1 MKGLNNKDNDSLKEY
16 LTHSLYQPNTSLCPS
31 YKRSIISTKKEKQRK
46 INKSLT
52 INIFSHL
59 NNINSSKLS
68 ESSPIRKNTSLKEE
82 QEIYDQ
88 QNMTQNDFINFPEIK
103 EFNFYYEVPFH
114 GRYDFI
120 FLLKGNLD
128 KTEWANK
135 TTKLRKYPRHL
146 KYTLFYQND
155 IKLQQIHKSSLNKI
169 YQIFSKIKTIGL
181 NLYNNNKYRECLDQ
195 FSFAYG
201 LFKWLEFKDKN
212 IKLNEI
218 INNENFVILD
228 TDIEEKI
235 LNYNT
240 NNIINN
246 NKLENIY
253 KTCLIYILEIMAY
266 CNIELR
272 LYSNAIECLEECE
285 ILSKDNFPD
294 IYLRIAQA
302 RIYNKKSSDEEL
314 ALAEKN
320 INKGIN
326 LVLMHNTQ
334 NKNQRKNLIDINI
347 YYKLNNKLN
356 QIIKTRFETKIKYI
370 KALLNQK
377 LHLKNNNFNDD
388 KKVGENNDNVL
399 YIKMNDNNRQYKI
412 LKEIKKKYILAFKFF
427 TESKNYLQLNLTY
440 KEYEEFYNIYQ
451 KFKFFYKFSS
461 TSLLNDKILH
471 NLTPHEKKILNDSN
485 SKILI
490 NKNKMNICEHIFM
503 NGNYNNELYKYAV
516 DKIFEEEKNKN
527 EKDNKLN
534 SIKKDINYSKRK
546 CFVIKSS
553 IGFLV
558 LILISIWFQIYYL
571 KSIRKAGYKS
581 VYK

>member
-1 MKGLNNKDNDSLKEY
+1 MKGLNIKGKDSLNEY
-16 LTHSLYQPNTSLCPS
+16 LTHPLYQPNNCYCPS
-31 YKRSIISTKKEKQRK
+31 YKRSVISSKKEKQNK

-68 ESSPIRKNTSLKEE
+68 ESSPIRKNNSLKEE
-82 QEIYDQ
+82 QEIYNE
-88 QNMTQNDFINFPEIK
+88 QNMIKNDLIKFPEIK
-103 EFNFYYEVPFH
+103 EFNLYYEIPFH
-114 GRYDFI
+114 GKYDFI

-128 KTEWANK
+128 KSEWANK
-135 TTKLRKYPRHL
+135 TTKLRNYPRHL

-155 IKLQQIHKSSLNKI
+155 IKLQQIHKSSLSKI
-169 YQIFSKIKTIGL
+169 YQIFLRIKSVGL
-181 NLYNNNKYRECLDQ
+181 NLYNNNKFRDCLEQ
-195 FSFAYG
+195 FNFAYG
-201 LFKWLEFKDKN
+201 LFKWLEFRDKN

-218 INNENFVILD
+218 MNNENFVILD
-228 TDIEEKI
+228 RDIEEKI
-235 LNYNT
+235 INY
-240 NNIINN
+240 NN
-246 NKLENIY
+246 NKIENIY
-253 KTCLIYILEIMAY
+253 KASLIYILEIMAY

-272 LYSNAIECLEECE
+272 LFSNSIECLEECV
-285 ILSKDNFPD
+285 ILGKENFPD
-294 IYLRIAQA
+294 IYLRLAQA

-326 LVLMHNTQ
+326 LVLLHNTR
-334 NKNQRKNLIDINI
+334 NKNQRKYLIDINI
-347 YYKLNNKLN
+347 YNKTKNKLN
-356 QIIKTRFETKIKYI
+356 QIIKARLETKLKYI
-370 KALLNQK
+370 KALLKQN
-377 LHLKNNNFNDD
+377 LNFKNNYLNNTN
-388 KKVGENNDNVL
+388 KNGENNDNVL
-399 YIKMNDNNRQYKI
+399 YIKMNDINRQYKI

-427 TESKNYLQLNLTY
+427 TESKNYPQLNLTY
-440 KEYEEFYNIYQ
+440 KEYETFYDIYQ

-461 TSLLNDKILH
+461 TSILNDNIFI
-471 NLTPHEKKILNDSN
+471 NLSPHEKRILNDLN
-485 SKILI
+485 SKKLI
-490 NKNKMNICEHIFM
+490 EKNKMNICEHIFM

>member
-1 MKGLNNKDNDSLKEY
+1 M
-16 LTHSLYQPNTSLCPS
+16 
-31 YKRSIISTKKEKQRK
+31 
-46 INKSLT
+46 
-52 INIFSHL
+52 
-59 NNINSSKLS
+59 NNINSSRLS
-68 ESSPIRKNTSLKEE
+68 ESSPIRKNNTLKEE
-82 QEIYDQ
+82 QDIYND
-88 QNMTQNDFINFPEIK
+88 QNMIQNNLFKFPEIK
-103 EFNFYYEVPFH
+103 EFNLYYEIPFH
-114 GRYDFI
+114 GKYDFI

-128 KTEWANK
+128 KTEWTSK

-169 YQIFSKIKTIGL
+169 YQIFLKIKSVGL
-181 NLYNNNKYRECLDQ
+181 NLYNNKKFRECLEQ
-195 FSFAYG
+195 FNLAYS
-201 LFKWLEFKDKN
+201 LFKWIEFKDKN

-218 INNENFVILD
+218 INNENFVIID
-228 TDIEEKI
+228 KDIEEKI
-235 LNYNT
+235 INYNT

-246 NKLENIY
+246 KKIENIY
-253 KTCLIYILEIMAY
+253 IACLIYILEIMAY

-272 LYSNAIECLEECE
+272 LYSNAIECLEECV
-285 ILSKDNFPD
+285 ILGNDNFPD
-294 IYLRIAQA
+294 IYLRLTQA

-326 LVLMHNTQ
+326 LVLMHNTR

-347 YYKLNNKLN
+347 YYKTKNKLN
-356 QIIKTRFETKIKYI
+356 QIIKTRIETKIKYI
-370 KALLNQK
+370 RALLKQN
-377 LHLKNNNFNDD
+377 LHFKNNNFNNN
-388 KKVGENNDNVL
+388 KIGEKNDNIL

-427 TESKNYLQLNLTY
+427 TESKNYPQLNLTY
-440 KEYEEFYNIYQ
+440 KEYEVFYDIYQ

-461 TSLLNDKILH
+461 TSILNDKIIN
-471 NLTPHEKKILNDSN
+471 NLSPSEKRNLKDSN
-485 SKILI
+485 SKKLI
-490 NKNKMNICEHIFM
+490 EKNKMNICEYIFM

-527 EKDNKLN
+527 EKDSKLN

>member
-1 MKGLNNKDNDSLKEY
+1 MKGLNIKDKDSLNEY
-16 LTHSLYQPNTSLCPS
+16 LTHPLYQPNNCYCPS
-31 YKRSIISTKKEKQRK
+31 YKRSVISSKKEKQNK

-68 ESSPIRKNTSLKEE
+68 ESSPIRKNNSLKEE
-82 QEIYDQ
+82 QEIYNE
-88 QNMTQNDFINFPEIK
+88 QNMIKNDLIKFPEIK
-103 EFNFYYEVPFH
+103 EFNLYYEIPFH
-114 GRYDFI
+114 GKYDFI

-128 KTEWANK
+128 KSEWANK
-135 TTKLRKYPRHL
+135 TTKLRNYPRHL

-155 IKLQQIHKSSLNKI
+155 IKLQQLHKSSLSKI
-169 YQIFSKIKTIGL
+169 YQIFLRIKSVGL
-181 NLYNNNKYRECLDQ
+181 NLYNNNKFRECLEQ
-195 FSFAYG
+195 FNFAYG
-201 LFKWLEFKDKN
+201 LFKWLEFRDKN

-228 TDIEEKI
+228 RDIEEKI
-235 LNYNT
+235 INYN
-240 NNIINN
+240 NNINN
-246 NKLENIY
+246 NKIENIH

-272 LYSNAIECLEECE
+272 LFSNAIECLEECE
-285 ILSKDNFPD
+285 ILGKKNFPD
-294 IYLRIAQA
+294 IYLRLAQA

-326 LVLMHNTQ
+326 LVLLHNTR

-347 YYKLNNKLN
+347 YNKTKNKLN
-356 QIIKTRFETKIKYI
+356 QIIKTRLETKQKYI
-370 KALLNQK
+370 KALLKQN
-377 LHLKNNNFNDD
+377 LNFKNNYLNNNN
-388 KKVGENNDNVL
+388 KNGENNNNVL
-399 YIKMNDNNRQYKI
+399 YIKMNDINRQYKI

-427 TESKNYLQLNLTY
+427 TESKNYPQLNLTY
-440 KEYEEFYNIYQ
+440 KEYETFYDIYQ

-461 TSLLNDKILH
+461 TSILNDNIFI
-471 NLTPHEKKILNDSN
+471 NLSPHEKRILNDLN
-485 SKILI
+485 SKKLI
-490 NKNKMNICEHIFM
+490 EKNKMNICEHIFM

-558 LILISIWFQIYYL
+558 LILISICFQIYYL

>member
-1 MKGLNNKDNDSLKEY
+1 MKGLNIKGKDSLNEY
-16 LTHSLYQPNTSLCPS
+16 LTHPLYQPNNCYCPS
-31 YKRSIISTKKEKQRK
+31 YKRSVISSKKEKQNK

-68 ESSPIRKNTSLKEE
+68 ESSPIRKNNSPKEE
-82 QEIYDQ
+82 QEIYNE
-88 QNMTQNDFINFPEIK
+88 QNMIKNDLIKFPEIK
-103 EFNFYYEVPFH
+103 EFNLYYEIPFH
-114 GRYDFI
+114 GKYDFI

-128 KTEWANK
+128 KSEWANK
-135 TTKLRKYPRHL
+135 TTKLRNYPRHL

-155 IKLQQIHKSSLNKI
+155 IKLQQIHKSSLSKI
-169 YQIFSKIKTIGL
+169 YQIFLRIKSVGL
-181 NLYNNNKYRECLDQ
+181 NLYNNNKFRDCLEQ
-195 FSFAYG
+195 FNFAYG
-201 LFKWLEFKDKN
+201 LFKWLEFRDKN

-228 TDIEEKI
+228 RDIEEKI
-235 LNYNT
+235 INYN
-240 NNIINN
+240 NNINN
-246 NKLENIY
+246 NKIENIY
-253 KTCLIYILEIMAY
+253 KASLIYILEIMAY

-272 LYSNAIECLEECE
+272 LFSNSIECLEECV
-285 ILSKDNFPD
+285 ILGKENFPD
-294 IYLRIAQA
+294 IYLRLAQA

-326 LVLMHNTQ
+326 LVLLHNTR
-334 NKNQRKNLIDINI
+334 NKNQRKYLIDINI
-347 YYKLNNKLN
+347 YNKTKNKLN
-356 QIIKTRFETKIKYI
+356 QIIKARLETKLKYI
-370 KALLNQK
+370 KALLKQN
-377 LHLKNNNFNDD
+377 LNFKNNYLNNTN
-388 KKVGENNDNVL
+388 KNGENNDNVL
-399 YIKMNDNNRQYKI
+399 YIKMNDINRQYKI

-427 TESKNYLQLNLTY
+427 TESKNYPQLNLTY
-440 KEYEEFYNIYQ
+440 KEYETFYDTHQ

-461 TSLLNDKILH
+461 TSILNDNIFI
-471 NLTPHEKKILNDSN
+471 NLPPHEKRILNDLN
-485 SKILI
+485 SKKLI
-490 NKNKMNICEHIFM
+490 EKNKMNICEHIFM

-558 LILISIWFQIYYL
+558 LILISICFQIYYL

>member
-1 MKGLNNKDNDSLKEY
+1 MKGLNIKGKDSLNEY
-16 LTHSLYQPNTSLCPS
+16 LTHPLYQPNNCYCPS
-31 YKRSIISTKKEKQRK
+31 YKRSVISSKKEKQNK

-68 ESSPIRKNTSLKEE
+68 ESSPIRKNNSLKEE
-82 QEIYDQ
+82 QEIYNE
-88 QNMTQNDFINFPEIK
+88 QNMIQNDLIKFPEIK
-103 EFNFYYEVPFH
+103 EFNLYYEIPFH
-114 GRYDFI
+114 GKYDFI

-128 KTEWANK
+128 KSEWANK
-135 TTKLRKYPRHL
+135 TTKLRNYPRHL

-155 IKLQQIHKSSLNKI
+155 IKLQQLHKSSLSKI
-169 YQIFSKIKTIGL
+169 YQIFLRIKSVGL
-181 NLYNNNKYRECLDQ
+181 NLYNNNKFRDCLEQ
-195 FSFAYG
+195 FNFAYG
-201 LFKWLEFKDKN
+201 LFKWLEFRDKN

-228 TDIEEKI
+228 RDIEEKI
-235 LNYNT
+235 INYN
-240 NNIINN
+240 NNINN
-246 NKLENIY
+246 NKIENIY
-253 KTCLIYILEIMAY
+253 KASLIYILEIMAY

-272 LYSNAIECLEECE
+272 LFSNSIECLEECV
-285 ILSKDNFPD
+285 ILGKENFPD
-294 IYLRIAQA
+294 IYLRLAQA

-326 LVLMHNTQ
+326 LVLLHNTR
-334 NKNQRKNLIDINI
+334 NKNQRKYLIDINI
-347 YYKLNNKLN
+347 YNKTKNKLN
-356 QIIKTRFETKIKYI
+356 QIIKARLETKLKYI
-370 KALLNQK
+370 KALLKQN
-377 LHLKNNNFNDD
+377 LNFKNNYLNNTN
-388 KKVGENNDNVL
+388 KNGENNDNVL
-399 YIKMNDNNRQYKI
+399 YIKMNDINRQYKI

-427 TESKNYLQLNLTY
+427 TESKNYPQLNLTY
-440 KEYEEFYNIYQ
+440 KEYETFYDTHQ

-461 TSLLNDKILH
+461 TSILNDNIFI
-471 NLTPHEKKILNDSN
+471 NLPPHEKRILNDLN
-485 SKILI
+485 SKKLI
-490 NKNKMNICEHIFM
+490 EKNKMNICEHIFM

-558 LILISIWFQIYYL
+558 LILISICFQIYYL